1 MSEKIESV
9 EALIARVEAA
19 HPNTSRTALAVYF
32 EAVHQELAPLARSL
46 ERRVAELE
54 NGLAESAAERA
65 RMGNLLNKTV
75 KALLGRQMGDTSPY
89 DWSDAPTRAEAAI
102 AGLGA
107 ATHSFY
113 IEHERADMLAEMFK
127 GVIDVVTTDFES
139 NGEFVAR
146 VRAVLGK
153 DPSLY
158 VSEIRKE
165 RDSLKA
171 ELEIERIRLA
181 ACGVVAMADT
191 PESAA
196 KARDMREEYR
206 SASCDDVARRVDEC
220 IALRTE
226 RDSLRLACGE
236 AYQMAGVLG
245 APTNALDNLSA
256 ASTGAPLPHETFL
269 PVEAPQIDRE
279 KVRDAIA
286 EALGCTI
293 YCCTRVWNAWGV
305 GTMSQDDFVL
315 ASEDDGIL
323 DELTA
328 AAISAIEARPES
340 GSAS

>member
-54 NGLAESAAERA
+54 NELAESVAVRD
-65 RMGNLLNKTV
+65 RMGELLTKTAEAV
-75 KALLGRQMGDTSPY
+75 RGKQPADSPY
-89 DWSDAPTRAEAAI
+89 DWHDVPARVAAAM

-107 ATHSFY
+107 ATHSLY
-113 IEHERADMLAEMFK
+113 VEHKRAEMMAEIVW
-127 GVIDVVTTDFES
+127 GVVDVVTTDFES
-139 NGEFVAR
+139 KEAFVAR
-146 VRAVLGK
+146 VRAILGD
-153 DPSLY
+153 DPSLR

-165 RDSLKA
+165 RDALKA

-196 KARDMREEYR
+196 TVRDMREEYW

-226 RDSLRLACGE
+226 RDSLRLVCGE

-256 ASTGAPLPHETFL
+256 ASAGAPLPHETFL

-286 EALGCTI
+286 DCLGATI
-293 YCCTRVWNAWGV
+293 YCCTRQWSAWGV

-328 AAISAIEARPES
+328 AAISAIEAKPES
-340 GSAS
+340 RSAS

>member
-1 MSEKIESV
+1 MSKKIESV
-9 EALIARVEAA
+9 EALISRVEADYS
-19 HPNTSRTALAVYF
+19 NTGRTAEEAYFVAVL
-32 EAVHQELAPLARSL
+32 QELAPVARSL

-54 NGLAESAAERA
+54 NELAESAAERA

-113 IEHERADMLAEMFK
+113 IERERADMLAEMFK
-127 GVIDVVTTDFES
+127 SVVDVVSTDFES
-139 NGEFVAR
+139 KDEFVSR
-146 VRAVLGK
+146 MRAVLGEN
-153 DPSLY
+153 PSLY

-171 ELEIERIRLA
+171 ELEIERGRLA

-196 KARDMREEYR
+196 KARDMKGEYR

-220 IALRTE
+220 MALR
-226 RDSLRLACGE
+226 
-236 AYQMAGVLG
+236 
-245 APTNALDNLSA
+245 
-256 ASTGAPLPHETFL
+256 
-269 PVEAPQIDRE
+269 QIDRE

-286 EALGCTI
+286 DALGSMI
-293 YCCTRVWNAWGV
+293 YCCTRAWEAWNV
-305 GTMSQDDFVL
+305 GTMRRDDFIL

-328 AAISAIEARPES
+328 AAVSAIEANP

>member
-54 NGLAESAAERA
+54 NELAESIAVRD
-65 RMGNLLNKTV
+65 RMGELLTKTAEAV
-75 KALLGRQMGDTSPY
+75 RGKQPADSPY
-89 DWSDAPTRAEAAI
+89 DWHDVPARVAAAM

-127 GVIDVVTTDFES
+127 GVVDVVTTDFES
-139 NGEFVAR
+139 KGEFVAR
-146 VRAVLGK
+146 VRAILGD
-153 DPSLY
+153 DPSLH

-165 RDSLKA
+165 RDALKA
-171 ELEIERIRLA
+171 ELEIERIRLD
-181 ACGVVAMADT
+181 ACGVVAIADT

-196 KARDMREEYR
+196 TVRYMREEYR
-206 SASCDDVARRVDEC
+206 SASFDDVARRVDEC

-226 RDSLRLACGE
+226 RDSLRLVCGE

-286 EALGCTI
+286 DCLGATI
-293 YCCTRVWNAWGV
+293 YCCTRVWSAWGV

-328 AAISAIEARPES
+328 AAISAIEAKP